1 MQDASAADYYE
12 ALQISPNAD
21 TDMVSRV
28 YRLLAQRFH
37 PDNRETGDSE
47 RFRRVHEAYSVLSD
61 PERRAQYD
69 VHYQRQRHLR
79 VKLVSSTG
87 HVDTDFE
94 YEQAVRLTVLEI
106 LDTHRRTDSREPGLF
121 DRELESMVG
130 RPLEQLEFTLLVLDA
145 AQSDSAGRA
154 VTYRHHGGGRRLPR
168 AALPP
173 PREEAAARAHQ
184 GRLASPGGN
193 ASAALRRRCDVSRHH
208 PTRCETRSARG
219 RRNRARSY
227 VPARGVRF
235 ISYSFGGSAP
245 SRCLTK

>member
-1 MQDASAADYYE
+1 MPGVSPGRSLCPGEGITLADDTSDTPVELGMQDASAADYYE

-106 LDTHRRTDSREPGLF
+106 LYTHRRTDSREPGLF
-121 DRELESMVG
+121 DRELETMVG
-130 RPLEQLEFTLLVLDA
+130 RPLEQLEFTFWYLMQRNLIRRGE
-145 AQSDSAGRA
+145 QSRIVITVEGVDFLEQHVHHHEKKRLHEHIKA
-154 VTYRHHGGGRRLPR
+154 V
-168 AALPP
+168 
-173 PREEAAARAHQ
+173 
-184 GRLASPGGN
+184 
-193 ASAALRRRCDVSRHH
+193 
-208 PTRCETRSARG
+208 
-219 RRNRARSY
+219 
-227 VPARGVRF
+227 
-235 ISYSFGGSAP
+235 
-245 SRCLTK
+245 